1 MSFSF
6 VGDWHAFH
14 WIETSET
21 QIWEWNVTLAGNV
34 DGEDNIVWINSTYFL
49 EVLGVI
55 ESSHIS
61 ISFENPLAPIMILPL
76 QDGEKKRDNSEF
88 KHIIMPLKI

>member
-1 MSFSF
+1 MSLSSEA
-6 VGDWHAFH
+6 G
-14 WIETSET
+14 ILLETSQT
-21 QIWEWNVTLAGNV
+21 QIGEWDVQVVGNV

-55 ESSHIS
+55 DSTHVS
-61 ISFENPLAPIMILPL
+61 ISFENPLAPIMIVPIT
-76 QDGEKKRDNSEF
+76 DPEKKRDNSDF